1 MRVIFYQLFLS
12 FNTSGF
18 DVVGG
23 ATAAVGVEF
32 GRCVVG
38 VVVGG
43 YWLFAT
49 SSVEL

>member
-1 MRVIFYQLFLS
+1 MRVILYQLFLS

-32 GRCVVG
+32 GGCLVG
-38 VVVGG
+38 VIVRGD
-43 YWLFAT
+43 WLFD
-49 SSVEL
+49 SPPVE